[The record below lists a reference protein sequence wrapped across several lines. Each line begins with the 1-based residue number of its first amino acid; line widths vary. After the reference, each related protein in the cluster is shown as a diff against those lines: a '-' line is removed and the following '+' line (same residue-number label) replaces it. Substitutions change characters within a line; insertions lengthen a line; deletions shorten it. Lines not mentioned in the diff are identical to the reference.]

1 MASES
6 IENYLK
12 AIYKVQE
19 QGERATTGQVA
30 RRLGI
35 SAPSASRMMKKLAG
49 ERLVDHNPYQGVQLT
64 AEGRRVALRVIRN
77 HRVLEAYF
85 VHVLGMSWDRVD
97 AEVERIE
104 HVVSDDLVN
113 RMEEALGFPR
123 FDPHGSPIP
132 TRDGAVPVVDGSC
145 SLPELSVGSH
155 AEVSRIAD
163 ASPEALSWLGARGV
177 LPGAH
182 LEVVRQE
189 PFRGPLVLRVGG
201 QEVFLGLELAG
212 RVLVVSVPPPLAGGE

>member
-19 QGERATTGQVA
+19 QGEWATTGQVA

-35 SAPSASRMMKKLAG
+35 SAPSASRMLKKLSG
-49 ERLVDHNPYQGVQLT
+49 ESLVDHNPYKGVQLT
-64 AEGRRVALRVIRN
+64 REGRRLALRVIRN

-85 VHVLGMSWDRVD
+85 VKALGMSWDRVD

-132 TRDGAVPVVDGSC
+132 TRDGT
-145 SLPELSVGSH
+145 LPELDGTCSLTELPVGAR
-155 AEVSRIAD
+155 AEVCRIAD
-163 ASPEALSWLGARGV
+163 APPEALAWLGERGL
-177 LPGAH
+177 LPGAA
-182 LEVVRQE
+182 LELVRQE
-189 PFRGPLVLRVGG
+189 PFRGPLVLRVAAR
-201 QEVFLGLELAG
+201 EVFLGLELAG
-212 RVLVVSVPPPLAGGE
+212 RIHVVDVSSATAGPA